1 MVDKTLILR
10 KLSTL
15 DEYLKQISEYANIS
29 SKNYAAD
36 WKIQRIVERTLQ
48 MMIETCLDVSG
59 HIISNEKLRVPET
72 CADMFRILVEND
84 ILKGS
89 QLEAFEKMAKFRN
102 IIVHDYEK
110 IDARI
115 VLGILQK
122 NLDDFEGFKILRSK
136 VDMPIIADEGV
147 FRACDI
153 PKYVGIVDGINIKLS
168 KSGGIREAFKMINVA
183 RAHKMKV
190 MIGCMVETSV
200 GISAAAQIS
209 SLVDYADLDGNVLI
223 SDDPYVGVTVENGYL
238 KIPDGPGLG
247 VVER

>member
-15 DEYLKQISEYANIS
+15 DEYLKQINEYANIS

-59 HIISNEKLRVPET
+59 HIISDEKLRVPET
-72 CADMFRILVEND
+72 YADMFRILVEND

-102 IIVHDYEK
+102 IIVHDYAK
-110 IDARI
+110 IDAGI

-122 NLDDFEGFKILRSK
+122 NLDDFEGFK
-136 VDMPIIADEGV
+136 
-147 FRACDI
+147 
-153 PKYVGIVDGINIKLS
+153 
-168 KSGGIREAFKMINVA
+168 VA
-183 RAHKMKV
+183 V
-190 MIGCMVETSV
+190 I
-200 GISAAAQIS
+200 
-209 SLVDYADLDGNVLI
+209 D
-223 SDDPYVGVTVENGYL
+223 YL
-238 KIPDGPGLG
+238 KP
-247 VVER
+247 RTK